1 MENSMFLHAS
11 RLPDPP
17 NQGSP
22 QTTHPPPPPGSRL
35 QFGPPGLRLFLLFI
49 FSPVFSKCRRGLLAS
64 MERFG
69 GRSVMVWVSFLWLF
83 GSKWDLWKRVFY
95 YSKTLLFEVWGGPG
109 SWLFY
114 IVFLHRYFYAIF
126 FGIVRICWSSGCP
139 WGSKCVTL
147 LSLMPPS
154 GSSNRGWNHFGAPIW
169 PPRLPNGPKWC
180 QKRPQSFQNVS
191 ETSKKTKKQH
201 LNNYM
206 HSDSTCLD
214 FVHSM

>member
-1 MENSMFLHAS
+1 MTLKS
-11 RLPDPP
+11 
-17 NQGSP
+17 
-22 QTTHPPPPPGSRL
+22 QTL
-35 QFGPPGLRLFLLFI
+35 AA
-49 FSPVFSKCRRGLLAS
+49 KCRPR
-64 MERFG
+64 R
-69 GRSVMVWVSFLWLF
+69 
-83 GSKWDLWKRVFY
+83 SKWFPKVTLERKSWI
-95 YSKTLLFEVWGGPG
+95 SKNVCFTVVKPYFLKSGRGPG

-154 GSSNRGWNHFGAPIW
+154 GSSDRGRNHFGAPIW

-191 ETSKKTKKQH
+191 ETNKKTKKNTSKITCMRTQH
-201 LNNYM
+201 A
-206 HSDSTCLD
+206 
-214 FVHSM
+214 